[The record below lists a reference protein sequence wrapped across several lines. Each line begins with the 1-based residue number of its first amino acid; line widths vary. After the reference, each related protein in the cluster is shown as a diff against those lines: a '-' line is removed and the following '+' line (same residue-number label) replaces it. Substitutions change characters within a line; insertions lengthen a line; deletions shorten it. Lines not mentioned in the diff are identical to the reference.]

1 MMRKLT
7 ITTVGL
13 LSAVLAIA
21 VLAAPA
27 SAKPGIK
34 SLAKAE
40 CKQER
45 ATDTREFVNHYGGKG
60 KAALKRCIRHE
71 KREATRD
78 CKQDRR
84 FETNEFI
91 AEYGGTDRRALKR
104 CIRDELR

>member
-1 MMRKLT
+1 MKKLN
-7 ITTVGL
+7 IMAVGL
-13 LSAVLAIA
+13 LSAALAIA
-21 VLAAPA
+21 VFAAPA

-45 ATDTREFVNHYGGKG
+45 ATDTKEFVAHFGGTG

-84 FETNEFI
+84 SETNEFI
-91 AEYGGTDRRALKR
+91 AEYGGTDRKALKR
-104 CIRDELR
+104 RIRDELR

>member
-1 MMRKLT
+1 MRKLT
-7 ITTVGL
+7 ITAVGL
-13 LSAVLAIA
+13 LSAVLAVA

-45 ATDTREFVNHYGGKG
+45 ATDTKEFVAHFGGTG
-60 KAALKRCIRHE
+60 KAALKRCIRNE
-71 KREATRD
+71 NREATRD

-91 AEYGGTDRRALKR
+91 AEYGGTDRNALKR